1 MIDTIFVRA
10 RVVARLQQNPLG
22 PYLEQFATVL
32 SEQGYAS
39 SSIQD
44 SLRAGDKFGRWLQQQ
59 GHNAAQ
65 IDEAI
70 LESYVN
76 GLERYRSG
84 NRCKAA
90 AGLMHLFQLLR
101 QQGVVIKPQTKSPIP
116 AQQWLARYDRYL
128 EQVVGAAVNT
138 RNRYRCIVRRFIIA
152 FCGTQEPDWSRLT
165 AQTIT
170 EFIGQEVAVRQRYGR
185 KAPSV
190 AVRSFLRFLVSQGNI
205 QPGLEAAAPSPPQ
218 WTHEALPVRLTPEEV
233 ERLLAVYQDG
243 TPNHLR
249 HLAILLLLARLGLRA
264 GEIIALRLDDIDWF
278 EGRLFI
284 RPGKTHQERCL
295 PLPHEVGR
303 ALAAYLKD
311 GRPRSESRQVF
322 LQGRAPFTPLTSN
335 SVIHWAVN
343 QALQRAGI
351 SKRPQLG
358 SHLFRHT
365 VASQM
370 LNQGASFKDVAD
382 VLGHRSLQTTGIY
395 AKLELEALAS
405 VALPWLGGEQ

>member
-1 MIDTIFVRA
+1 MYQRSDNFLHV
-10 RVVARLQQNPLG
+10 
-22 PYLEQFATVL
+22 
-32 SEQGYAS
+32 
-39 SSIQD
+39 
-44 SLRAGDKFGRWLQQQ
+44 LRAFL
-59 GHNAAQ
+59 
-65 IDEAI
+65 
-70 LESYVN
+70 
-76 GLERYRSG
+76 
-84 NRCKAA
+84 
-90 AGLMHLFQLLR
+90 
-101 QQGVVIKPQTKSPIP
+101 
-116 AQQWLARYDRYL
+116 
-128 EQVVGAAVNT
+128 
-138 RNRYRCIVRRFIIA
+138 
-152 FCGTQEPDWSRLT
+152 
-165 AQTIT
+165 
-170 EFIGQEVAVRQRYGR
+170 
-185 KAPSV
+185 SV

-335 SVIHWAVN
+335 SVIHWVVN
-343 QALQRAGI
+343 QALQRTGI

-365 VASQM
+365 AASQM

-382 VLGHRSLQTTGIY
+382 VLGHRSLQTTGLY

>member
-1 MIDTIFVRA
+1 MIDAIFVRA
-10 RVVARLQQNPLG
+10 QVIARLQQSPLG

-32 SEQGYAS
+32 HEQGYAP

-59 GHNAAQ
+59 GHNTAR
-65 IDEAI
+65 INEAL

-76 GLERYRSG
+76 GLERYCSG

-90 AGLMHLFQLLR
+90 AGLMLFFQLLR
-101 QQGVVIKPQTKSPIP
+101 QQRVVIERRASPTP
-116 AQQWLARYDRYL
+116 MEQWLARYDRYL

-138 RNRYRCIVRRFIIA
+138 RDRYRCIVRRFIITS
-152 FCGTQEPDWSRLT
+152 CGTQEPDWSSLT

-170 EFIGQEVAVRQRYGR
+170 EFIRQEVTARQRYGR

-190 AVRSFLRFLVSQGNI
+190 AVRSFLRFLVSQGEI

-218 WTHEALPVRLTPEEV
+218 WTHEALPVRLMPEEV
-233 ERLLAVYQDG
+233 ERILAVYQEG

-249 HLAILLLLARLGLRA
+249 HHAILLLLARLGLRA

-295 PLPHEVGR
+295 PLAHEVGR

-311 GRPRSESRQVF
+311 GRPQSESRQVF

-335 SVIHWAVN
+335 SVIHWVVR
-343 QALQRAGI
+343 QALQRADI
-351 SKRPQLG
+351 SKRPQLS

-370 LNQGASFKDVAD
+370 LNQGASFKEVAD
-382 VLGHRSLQTTGIY
+382 VLGHRSLG
-395 AKLELEALAS
+395 
-405 VALPWLGGEQ
+405 